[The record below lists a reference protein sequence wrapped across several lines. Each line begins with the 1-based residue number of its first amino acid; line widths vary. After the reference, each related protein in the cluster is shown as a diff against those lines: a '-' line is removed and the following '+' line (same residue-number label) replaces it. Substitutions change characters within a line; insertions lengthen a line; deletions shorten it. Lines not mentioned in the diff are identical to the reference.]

1 MDTPSFFRLF
11 YGYKYSRADI
21 PQRPSRLRPG
31 LVILVSSLV
40 VAPTLGQSVG
50 APEPPYQSVEELLM
64 VGSAAS
70 PEVRAAQAQWKATLE
85 VVPARRALPDPTL
98 GYVHY
103 LQSVETRV
111 GPQQAAVNLSQ
122 RLPWFGKLRLE
133 GRIAAGKA
141 EVAYYQYG
149 ETVQKVAA
157 EIEDAY
163 WDYLYLQQAIIITRE
178 NVELL
183 RSWEAVALSKYTT
196 AQAGHPDIIKAQVE
210 VLSLED
216 QLETL
221 QQRQRPLLER
231 LSAAVGRPLTSE
243 DVRTV
248 PLPAFPPPP
257 GLDSLREEMFQRNP
271 GLLRSQEIIG
281 VTENA
286 VSRARLNYFPDLM
299 LGGNVILTGK
309 NPMLDPSDPQNGKDP
324 VLFTVGISLPLN
336 RKKYRAVEQ
345 SARAELT
352 SAQLTA
358 ENVENRLK
366 SRLELV
372 LFDLQDAARKARL
385 YKEALIPRAE
395 QSLLASEK
403 AYIAEKVDFLTLI
416 ESQRVLLNYQLSYQ
430 KALADQASHRAR
442 LQALLGRYP
451 LSTTNVE
458 EEK

>member
-1 MDTPSFFRLF
+1 MIYISSYLQLFTITSSIKAAARRLIASGAGLALLLNIPVAAAAQDQSITTP
-11 YGYKYSRADI
+11 G
-21 PQRPSRLRPG
+21 
-31 LVILVSSLV
+31 
-40 VAPTLGQSVG
+40 
-50 APEPPYQSVEELLM
+50 PPYDSIGELLT
-64 VGSAAS
+64 VGLTAS

-141 EVAYYQYG
+141 AAAYHQYAG
-149 ETVQKVAA
+149 TVQKVAA

-163 WDYLYLQQAIIITRE
+163 WDYLYLQKAIGITRQ

-183 RSWEAVALSKYTT
+183 RSWEAVALSKYIT

-231 LSAAVGRPLTSE
+231 LSAAVGRPLTSGE
-243 DVRTV
+243 VKIV
-248 PLPAFPPPP
+248 PIPAFQSPVS
-257 GLDSLREEMFQRNP
+257 LDSLHEEALLRNP
-271 GLLRSQEIIG
+271 GLLGSRELIG
-281 VTENA
+281 VSEVA
-286 VSRARLNYFPDLM
+286 VRRARLNYFPDLM
-299 LGGNVILTGK
+299 LGGNVILTGESLM
-309 NPMLDPSDPQNGKDP
+309 PDPPAESGRDA
-324 VLFTVGISLPLN
+324 VLFTVGITLPLH

-345 SARAELT
+345 SAKAELN
-352 SAQLTA
+352 SARLAA
-358 ENVENRLK
+358 ENIENRLK

-372 LFDLQDAARKARL
+372 SFDLRDAARKVRL
-385 YKEALIPRAE
+385 YEEALIPRAE

-416 ESQRVLLNYQLSYQ
+416 ESQRVLLNYQLSHQ

-442 LQALLGRYP
+442 LHALLGRYP
-451 LSTTNVE
+451 LSTTTVE

>member
-1 MDTPSFFRLF
+1 MYISSYSQLFTITSSIKAAARRLIASGAGLALLLNIPVAAAAQDQSITTP
-11 YGYKYSRADI
+11 G
-21 PQRPSRLRPG
+21 
-31 LVILVSSLV
+31 
-40 VAPTLGQSVG
+40 
-50 APEPPYQSVEELLM
+50 PPYGSIGELLT
-64 VGSAAS
+64 VGLTVN

-85 VVPARRALPDPTL
+85 IVPARRALPDPTL

-141 EVAYYQYG
+141 DAAYHQYAG
-149 ETVQKVAA
+149 TVQKVAA

-163 WDYLYLQQAIIITRE
+163 WDYLYLQKAIGITRQ

-183 RSWEAVALSKYTT
+183 RSWEAVALSKYIT

-243 DVRTV
+243 EVKIV
-248 PLPAFPPPP
+248 PIPAFPPPAA
-257 GLDSLREEMFQRNP
+257 LDSLREEALLRNP
-271 GLLRSQEIIG
+271 GLLGSREIIG
-281 VTENA
+281 VSEVA
-286 VSRARLNYFPDLM
+286 VRRARLNYRPDLM
-299 LGGNVILTGK
+299 LGGNIVLTGESRY
-309 NPMLDPSDPQNGKDP
+309 PDMLPDPSESGRDAL
-324 VLFTVGISLPLN
+324 LFTVGITLPLH
-336 RKKYRAVEQ
+336 RRKYRALEQ
-345 SARAELT
+345 SAKAELN
-352 SAQLTA
+352 SARLTTV
-358 ENVENRLK
+358 NVENRLK

-385 YKEALIPRAE
+385 YEEALIPRAE

-430 KALADQASHRAR
+430 KALANQASHRAR
-442 LQALLGRYP
+442 LHALLGRYP
-451 LSTTNVE
+451 LSTTTVE
-458 EEK
+458 EE